1 MSRNKYIIF
10 EKKYFGA
17 NQGQIK
23 GKSRAN
29 QHHYI
34 SDVHGLHFLARANQ
48 GQIKGKS
55 RANTTLQY
63 SNCGERELPII
74 NIIIINKF

>member
-1 MSRNKYIIF
+1 LQ
-10 EKKYFGA
+10 KKYFGA
-17 NQGQIK
+17 NEGQMK
-23 GKSRAN
+23 GKPRAN
-29 QHHYI
+29 QQHYI
-34 SDVHGLHFLARANQ
+34 ADVHGVHFIARANQ

-74 NIIIINKF
+74 NTIIINKF